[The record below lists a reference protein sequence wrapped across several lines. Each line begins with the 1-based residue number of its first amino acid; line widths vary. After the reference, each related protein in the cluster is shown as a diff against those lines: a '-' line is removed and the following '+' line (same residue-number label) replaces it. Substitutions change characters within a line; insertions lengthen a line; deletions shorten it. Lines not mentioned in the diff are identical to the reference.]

1 MKLDFGNE
9 AFQHV
14 PLLLAVQLVKNLV
27 EHLEGSIDGIDGD
40 VLSLNRLPALLA
52 LRYLVLDFINLVVN
66 PVQAGIHVRTL
77 ALGVPVLVGD
87 GVDVPLQVGLA
98 PGQLLQRFL
107 VSGDFRLDFGTV
119 HLLPDFGLNV
129 LGKLGVL
136 HQ

>member
-1 MKLDFGNE
+1 MVSTVTFC
-9 AFQHV
+9 
-14 PLLLAVQLVKNLV
+14 
-27 EHLEGSIDGIDGD
+27 
-40 VLSLNRLPALLA
+40 
-52 LRYLVLDFINLVVN
+52 
-66 PVQAGIHVRTL
+66 L